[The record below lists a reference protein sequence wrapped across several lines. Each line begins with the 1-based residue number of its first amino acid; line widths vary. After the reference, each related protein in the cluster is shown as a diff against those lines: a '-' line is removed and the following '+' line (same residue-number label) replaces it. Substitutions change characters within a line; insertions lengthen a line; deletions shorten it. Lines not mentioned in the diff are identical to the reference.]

1 MIHELLRGKKII
13 LASASP
19 RRMEIFKLVG
29 LTAIQMPSHI
39 EEETVYDNP
48 IKLVKY
54 HAKNKVLAIKKQ
66 FENDHI
72 IVGADTIV
80 YHNNIILEKPIDIY
94 QAADFIS
101 RLSNSVHYVYTG
113 IAIAYKNQIIS
124 DYAKSRV
131 EFCPLSALEIEEYI
145 KTREP
150 LDKAGAYGIQ
160 GYGSQFIK
168 KINGCYFN
176 VMGFPVS
183 LFYEM
188 LKRIVSKDK
197 GIANE

>member
-29 LTAIQMPSHI
+29 LKAIQMPSHI
-39 EEETVYDNP
+39 EEEMVYNNP

-54 HAKNKVLAIKKQ
+54 HAKNKALEIKKQ

-80 YHNNIILEKPIDIY
+80 YHNNIILEKPVDIY
-94 QAADFIS
+94 QAADYIS
-101 RLSNSVHYVYTG
+101 RLSNSIHYVYTG
-113 IAIAYKNQIIS
+113 VAIAYKNQIIS
-124 DYAKSRV
+124 DYEKTKV
-131 EFCPLSALEIEEYI
+131 QFTKLSAVEIEEYI

-168 KINGCYFN
+168 KISGCYFN

-183 LFYEM
+183 LFYDM
-188 LKRIVSKDK
+188 TKQLFSSNKQPQ
-197 GIANE
+197 

>member
-1 MIHELLRGKKII
+1 MIHNLLKDKEII

-39 EEETVYDNP
+39 EEDMIYDNP

-54 HAKNKVLAIKKQ
+54 HAKNKALAIKKQ

-72 IVGADTIV
+72 VVGADTIV
-80 YHNNIILEKPIDIY
+80 YHDNVILEKPVDIY
-94 QAADFIS
+94 QAADFLS

-131 EFCPLSALEIEEYI
+131 EFSPLSALEIEEYI

-183 LFYEM
+183 LFYKM
-188 LKRIVSKDK
+188 VKSIVSKDK
-197 GIANE
+197 GVANE